1 MSNYEFLAFIWP
13 KFLYAVACGA
23 IVAAVVVMAT
33 IVFPF
38 WNLIPTMVT
47 EKVRV
52 VYVEA
57 GKCTA
62 ETNDGYIIRNI
73 SCDAKVG
80 DNITATYDVKVKDRE
95 HKI

>member
-1 MSNYEFLAFIWP
+1 MNEKLLA
-13 KFLYAVACGA
+13 VGA

-38 WNLIPTMVT
+38 WNLIPSMVT
-47 EKVRV
+47 ETVHV

-62 ETNDGYIIRNI
+62 ETNDGYIIRDIPCN
-73 SCDAKVG
+73 AKIG
-80 DNITATYDVKVKDRE
+80 DNITATYDAKVKDRE

>member
-1 MSNYEFLAFIWP
+1 MNEKILAT
-13 KFLYAVACGA
+13 GA
-23 IVAAVVVMAT
+23 IVAAVVIMST

-38 WNLIPTMVT
+38 WNLIPSMVT

-62 ETNDGYIIRNI
+62 ETNDGYIIRNFA
-73 SCDAKVG
+73 CDAKVG
-80 DNITATYDVKVKDRE
+80 DNITTTYDAKLKDRE

>member
-1 MSNYEFLAFIWP
+1 MNEKLLAYGSI
-13 KFLYAVACGA
+13 AAA
-23 IVAAVVVMAT
+23 IIIMTT

-38 WNLIPTMVT
+38 WNLIPNMVT

-52 VYVEA
+52 VYVED
-57 GKCTA
+57 GKCTV
-62 ETNDGYIIRNI
+62 ETSDGYDIRGIPCN
-73 SCDAKVG
+73 AKIG

>member
-1 MSNYEFLAFIWP
+1 MNEKLLAF
-13 KFLYAVACGA
+13 GA
-23 IVAAVVVMAT
+23 IGAAIVIMAT

-47 EKVRV
+47 EKLKV

-73 SCDAKVG
+73 PCSANVG
-80 DNITATYDVKVKDRE
+80 DNITASYDVKIKDRE

>member
-1 MSNYEFLAFIWP
+1 MNEKLMAF
-13 KFLYAVACGA
+13 GA
-23 IVAAVVVMAT
+23 IAGAIIVMST

-38 WNLIPTMVT
+38 WNLIPSMVT
-47 EKVRV
+47 EKLKV

-62 ETNDGYIIRNI
+62 ETNDGYLIRNI
-73 SCDAKVG
+73 PCTAKIG
-80 DNITATYDVKVKDRE
+80 DNITASYDVKLKDRE

>member
-1 MSNYEFLAFIWP
+1 MNEKLMILGGIA
-13 KFLYAVACGA
+13 
-23 IVAAVVVMAT
+23 AAVIIMST

-47 EKVRV
+47 EKLHV
-52 VYVEA
+52 VYVED

-73 SCDAKVG
+73 PCDAKVG
-80 DNITATYDVKVKDRE
+80 DNITASYDVKLKDRE
-95 HKI
+95 RKI

>member
-1 MSNYEFLAFIWP
+1 MNEKLLAF
-13 KFLYAVACGA
+13 GA
-23 IVAAVVVMAT
+23 IGAAVVIMAT

-38 WNLIPTMVT
+38 WNLIPSMVT
-47 EKVRV
+47 EKLRV
-52 VYVEA
+52 VYVED

-73 SCDAKVG
+73 PCDAKVG
-80 DNITATYDVKVKDRE
+80 DNITASYDVKLKDRE

>member
-1 MSNYEFLAFIWP
+1 MNEKLLA
-13 KFLYAVACGA
+13 YGA
-23 IVAAVVVMAT
+23 IAAAIIVMST

-38 WNLIPTMVT
+38 WNLIPSTVT

-62 ETNDGYIIRNI
+62 ETNDGYIIRGIPCN
-73 SCDAKVG
+73 AKIG
-80 DNITATYDVKVKDRE
+80 DNITASYDVKVKERE
-95 HKI
+95 RKI